1 MKNSY
6 RIIFIVGSISQPRVI
21 KRINSFIENGFEVE
35 VYGFNRNKYNIN
47 ANIEGVKVNVI
58 GDFGDGKDYL
68 HKIKKTITL
77 YFRLRKVY
85 NKKSDIFYFFG
96 FMEAIGTLLFPSK
109 YIYEISDILYVYK
122 RFKRFEWLFKY
133 VDKKLIKRS
142 LITVMTSGGFKSFLT
157 GKKEYSNVIIQPNKL
172 SPYFHNINRNNICF
186 KNVSDNIKFAFVGAF
201 RYPNTIFRFAEVI
214 GKHFPN
220 HEFKFYGDSQM
231 TNQVKN
237 IAEKYANVMY
247 YGEYKNPDDLEMIY
261 QNVDFVVACYDP
273 ESLNER
279 IAEPNK
285 LYEAMYFKKPII
297 VTTGTY
303 VEKQV
308 EKFGCGFA
316 IDASSDDNIIDF
328 INSISLENILKIK
341 KNIEKINSKNLID
354 DNAKLIIEKIRNIK
368 V

>member
-1 MKNSY
+1 
-6 RIIFIVGSISQPRVI
+6 
-21 KRINSFIENGFEVE
+21 
-35 VYGFNRNKYNIN
+35 
-47 ANIEGVKVNVI
+47 
-58 GDFGDGKDYL
+58 
-68 HKIKKTITL
+68 
-77 YFRLRKVY
+77 
-85 NKKSDIFYFFG
+85 
-96 FMEAIGTLLFPSK
+96 
-109 YIYEISDILYVYK
+109 
-122 RFKRFEWLFKY
+122 
-133 VDKKLIKRS
+133 
-142 LITVMTSGGFKSFLT
+142 MTSGGFKSFLT